1 MARISIPRRKRIFV
15 GTEGQSERSFA
26 AWLQSSC
33 DDAGLHVHLDVRV
46 GTGGDSLA
54 IAEYAI
60 QEYKKRSSQFGLFG
74 AAAVLLDADRLK
86 EDLAYGRDP
95 RPVLGT
101 VGITPIFLRP
111 TLEGV
116 LVRLHEGQE
125 SRNLNTST
133 VKKVLLNLWPDYKKP
148 CPAIKL
154 QKRFSIKDV
163 RRAAKYDDELKKSV
177 PHPWIIAGLRVCML
191 AAEDKE
197 NKPLFRVISQV
208 YLNPE
213 CGREYNSRWEI
224 SENRLDLAEQSAF
237 LAGFEVKGPRQSPSV
252 TQMSEKLSRM
262 FE

>member
-95 RPVLGT
+95 RPVLGV

-125 SRNLNTST
+125 SRDLNTST

-154 QKRFSIKDV
+154 EKRFSVKDM
-163 RRAAKYDDELKKSV
+163 RRAAKYDDELKK
-177 PHPWIIAGLRVCML
+177 
-191 AAEDKE
+191 
-197 NKPLFRVISQV
+197 LFRI
-208 YLNPE
+208 L
-213 CGREYNSRWEI
+213 G
-224 SENRLDLAEQSAF
+224 L
-237 LAGFEVKGPRQSPSV
+237 
-252 TQMSEKLSRM
+252 
-262 FE
+262 